1 MEEVETAVETG
12 IGAVI
17 HHQFLIAINLMCFY
31 DNRIIVPLSHHRP
44 PMVILMSLLVEEEV
58 VVEEEV
64 DQEQ

>member
-1 MEEVETAVETG
+1 MVEVETAAETAAETG

-44 PMVILMSLLVEEEV
+44 PMVILMSLLV
-58 VVEEEV
+58 VEEE
-64 DQEQ
+64 EQ